1 MSTKKKVTAKKRVL
15 SPAARKRI
23 ADAQH
28 RRWSQ
33 MAIDLPAGVRPN
45 PAKMAYASHPTPAQP
60 STNQAQGQ
68 AQETTVGLRENAVL
82 LATSLRRRVVTLGAN
97 IVGGPSAEQGSAP
110 TDSGFNSR
118 LVETIAELN
127 ETHEIVCKLGSYL
140 GIEV

>member
-45 PAKMAYASHPTPAQP
+45 PAKMAYASHPTPAQV
-60 STNQAQGQ
+60 SNQAQGQ
-68 AQETTVGLRENAVL
+68 AQETTVGLLENAVL

-97 IVGGPSAEQGSAP
+97 IVGGPSDEQGSAGAG
-110 TDSGFNSR
+110 SGFNSR